1 MHKRI
6 KRPLDRAEL
15 LTKLIRAR
23 LSKTSKKWRRV
34 HAYTETFAIAGPCCT
49 PQTNQPIVV
58 EWTRSET
65 AEILK
70 AKVQDIRDNHRG
82 PVFIYVD
89 RLVPLDDALVL
100 SDVCDALFFVSWFE
114 GKVKCPEGWPLNA
127 YQI

>member
-34 HAYTETFAIAGPCCT
+34 HAYTESFVVAGSCCT
-49 PQTNQPIVV
+49 PETNQPIVV
-58 EWTRSET
+58 EWARPET
-65 AEILK
+65 AETLK
-70 AKVQDIRDNHRG
+70 TRVQDIRDNHTG
-82 PVFIYVD
+82 PVFIFVD

-100 SDVCDALFFVSWFE
+100 SDVCDALFFVSWFC
-114 GKVKCPEGWPLNA
+114 GKVKTPEGWPRNA
-127 YQI
+127 YQL